1 MDDMSVPFTHPFQEN
16 QFDLFVWDPKYQSC
30 IRYFLDHAQ
39 HEHPVQAVARM
50 LNIRLPLHNPSA
62 IQTLHP
68 PPGPS
73 SSSRP
78 YAEVS
83 TTLIPY
89 IRRLI
94 VTGFDTPAVLHGFF
108 GDDWLEGIGSIHE
121 TERRNYLFA
130 IKSDNWLAVKRSYD
144 MDNGQTVPWLKP
156 PQNVS
161 LAEIEAAEK
170 SWSEWLSAQDWMLGP
185 RALKD
190 DD

>member
-1 MDDMSVPFTHPFQEN
+1 MINIKLPHQKASSIPGP
-16 QFDLFVWDPKYQSC
+16 S
-30 IRYFLDHAQ
+30 
-39 HEHPVQAVARM
+39 HE
-50 LNIRLPLHNPSA
+50 
-62 IQTLHP
+62 

-73 SSSRP
+73 SSRP
-78 YAEVS
+78 LADHS

-89 IRRLI
+89 VRRLI
-94 VTGFDTPAVLHGFF
+94 ATGFDTPAVLHGFF
-108 GDDWLEGIGSIHE
+108 GDDWLEGVASIHE

-130 IKSDNWLAVKRSYD
+130 IKSDTWLAVKQSYD
-144 MDNGQTVPWLKP
+144 MDDGQTVPWLKP

-170 SWSEWLSAQDWMLGP
+170 TWSEWLSAQDWMLGP

>member
-1 MDDMSVPFTHPFQEN
+1 M
-16 QFDLFVWDPKYQSC
+16 
-30 IRYFLDHAQ
+30 
-39 HEHPVQAVARM
+39 
-50 LNIRLPLHNPSA
+50 
-62 IQTLHP
+62 
-68 PPGPS
+68 
-73 SSSRP
+73 
-78 YAEVS
+78 
-83 TTLIPY
+83 
-89 IRRLI
+89 
-94 VTGFDTPAVLHGFF
+94 
-108 GDDWLEGIGSIHE
+108 EGIGSIHE

>member
-1 MDDMSVPFTHPFQEN
+1 
-16 QFDLFVWDPKYQSC
+16 
-30 IRYFLDHAQ
+30 
-39 HEHPVQAVARM
+39 M
-50 LNIRLPLHNPSA
+50 LNIKLPYQIPSA
-62 IQTLHP
+62 APSPSHA

-73 SSSRP
+73 SSRP
-78 YAEVS
+78 LASHS

-94 VTGFDTPAVLHGFF
+94 ATGFDTPAVLHGFF
-108 GDDWLEGIGSIHE
+108 GDDWLEGVGSIHE

-130 IKSDNWLAVKRSYD
+130 IKSDTWLAVKTSYD
-144 MDNGQTVPWLKP
+144 MDDGQTVPWLKP

-170 SWSEWLSAQDWMLGP
+170 TWSEWLSAQDWMLGP